1 MNILIKTKAFSIQS
15 MKLMKLIGMILT
27 FPSSSSADATLDGRA
42 VATMARPH
50 PFTWWSKD
58 NQVWT

>member
-42 VATMARPH
+42 VATMARRH
-50 PFTWWSKD
+50 PFT
-58 NQVWT
+58 